1 MKIKVNGQYVDDFT
15 FIKNFSCSYCG
26 ASGSVRTDYKRTNNA
41 LQARCPGCDR
51 FLGNF
56 KYDDDFGGV
65 ENVTQTVS
73 E

>member
-1 MKIKVNGQYVDDFT
+1 MIIIVNCHYVYDFT

-26 ASGSVRTDYKRTNNA
+26 ASGSVRIDHKGTNNA

-65 ENVTQTVS
+65 ENAAQTVS

>member
-15 FIKNFSCSYCG
+15 FIKSCSCSYCG
-26 ASGSVRTDYKRTNNA
+26 AAGSVRIDHKETNNA

-65 ENVTQTVS
+65 ENAAQTVS

>member
-15 FIKNFSCSYCG
+15 FIKNFSCDCG
-26 ASGSVRTDYKRTNNA
+26 AAGSVRTDYKRTNNA

-65 ENVTQTVS
+65 ENAAQTVS

>member
-15 FIKNFSCSYCG
+15 FIKNYSCECG
-26 ASGSVRTDYKRTNNA
+26 TAGSVRIDYKGTNNA
-41 LQARCPGCDR
+41 LQARCPECNR

-65 ENVTQTVS
+65 ENAAQTVS

>member
-26 ASGSVRTDYKRTNNA
+26 ATGSVRIDHKGTNNA

-65 ENVTQTVS
+65 ENAAQTVS

>member
-1 MKIKVNGQYVDDFT
+1 MKIKLNCQYVDDFT

-26 ASGSVRTDYKRTNNA
+26 ASGSVRIDYNRTNNA
-41 LQARCPGCDR
+41 LKARCPECDR

-65 ENVTQTVS
+65 ENAAQTVS

>member
-15 FIKNFSCSYCG
+15 YIKNFSCSCG
-26 ASGSVRTDYKRTNNA
+26 ASGSVRIDHKGTNNA

-65 ENVTQTVS
+65 ENAAQVVS